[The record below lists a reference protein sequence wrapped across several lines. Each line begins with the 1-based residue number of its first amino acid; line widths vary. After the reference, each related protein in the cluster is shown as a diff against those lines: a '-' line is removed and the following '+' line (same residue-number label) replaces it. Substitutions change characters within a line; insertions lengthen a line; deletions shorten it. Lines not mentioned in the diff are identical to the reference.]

1 MLHQLYGYNY
11 GADNKEELKNVFKR
25 SMKIIGIMS
34 LLLTA
39 LAEILSKM
47 LASIF
52 VSYDTELLQLTT
64 HAIRIF
70 SISFLFCGFNI
81 FTSAFFTALNNG
93 VISAII
99 SFLRTLLFQIGTIL
113 LLPLIIGVDGI
124 WEAVIIAELLALGV
138 SIICIIK
145 NKQKYQYI

>member
-11 GADNKEELKNVFKR
+11 GADNKKELKNVFKR

-64 HAIRIF
+64 HAI
-70 SISFLFCGFNI
+70 
-81 FTSAFFTALNNG
+81 
-93 VISAII
+93 II
-99 SFLRTLLFQIGTIL
+99 LS
-113 LLPLIIGVDGI
+113 
-124 WEAVIIAELLALGV
+124 
-138 SIICIIK
+138 K
-145 NKQKYQYI
+145 

>member
-1 MLHQLYGYNY
+1 MLHQLYGCNY

-70 SISFLFCGFNI
+70 LISFLFCGFNI

-99 SFLRTLLFQIGTIL
+99 SFLITLLFQIGTIL